1 MIRRRHTPEQI
12 IRALREAE
20 VGLANGK
27 TVGMSLLQQTRM
39 RISRTEQVSHQI
51 EGKCGIE
58 PDRNILT
65 QVVKSLDQAR
75 FGGQV

>member
-1 MIRRRHTPEQI
+1 MFEKFQV
-12 IRALREAE
+12 LE
-20 VGLANGK
+20 
-27 TVGMSLLQQTRM
+27 SLLQQIRR